1 MFTSTIQIILL
12 LTLGCCFGLALS
24 FFYTYVL
31 RKRHDEHNSDLIK
44 EAIEQQKNL
53 LNQNFESIKTSI
65 KESSYESLRKST
77 ESLTKIAES
86 QLHLNRDSITK
97 ELNSNKE
104 LVTQNINNIGQAL
117 GKLNTLIFE
126 SEKNNHQKHGEI
138 CTLIDKTQK
147 QSSQLADATSSLNQI
162 LSNSQVRGHWGE
174 RVAQDILNVIGFI
187 ENIHYKKQLT
197 LKSGQRPDYS
207 FILPDNIYLHMD
219 VKFPI
224 ENYKRYV
231 TESTAEGKQK
241 YKKLFASDIRQILKS
256 LSLKEYIDPDSTTS
270 CMLLFIPHE
279 HVFSFIQEVD
289 PDLFTNSLKNQILFC
304 SPMTLFPILAVIRK
318 SIENFTIQKTS
329 QEILTYINNFKKQW
343 IMYNKSFDT
352 LGKRISDLELEY
364 QKLVSTRAR
373 QLNNSFEKINSLSQ
387 DPNIQKDLQI

>member
-12 LTLGCCFGLALS
+12 LVLGCFSGLVIS

-31 RKRHDEHNSDLIK
+31 RKKYNEQSNNFIK

-53 LNQNFESIKTSI
+53 LNQNFEAIKTSI

-77 ESLTKIAES
+77 ESLTQIAES

-104 LVTQNINNIGQAL
+104 LVAQNINNVGQAL

-126 SEKNNHQKHGEI
+126 NEKSHHQKHGEI

-147 QSSQLADATSSLNQI
+147 QGSQLAEATSSLNQI

-174 RVAQDILNVIGFI
+174 RVAQDILNMIGFV
-187 ENIHYKKQLT
+187 ENIHYKKQFT

-207 FILPDNIYLHMD
+207 FILPDNVYLHMD

-224 ENYKRYV
+224 ENYKRYI
-231 TESTAEGKQK
+231 TENTLEGKQK

-256 LSLKEYIDPDSTTS
+256 LSLKEYIDPNSTTS

-289 PDLFTNSLKNQILFC
+289 PELFTNSLKNQILLC

-343 IMYNKSFDT
+343 AMYNKSFDT
-352 LGKRISDLELEY
+352 LGKRISELELEY
-364 QKLVSTRAR
+364 QRLVSTRAR
-373 QLNNSFEKINSLSQ
+373 QLNNAFEKINTLSQ
-387 DPNIQKDLQI
+387 DPNTQKDLQL